1 LTFSI
6 AVAGKGGTG
15 KTTLAALL
23 VRTLREVRVR
33 PILAVD
39 ADPNSTLAAALGVDE
54 GRPLAEIRE
63 HGSTP
68 EGAPPSGIGRV
79 RAVEDD
85 VQRAITEA
93 EGFDL
98 ITMGRPEG
106 PRCYCAVNHLLR
118 KSLDDLARNYEALVL
133 DNEAGMEHLSRR
145 TTNDV
150 DFLIVVMNP
159 TLPSFRA
166 AERILAI
173 SRELPVKIGLRAVLL
188 NRRGPQEMPAE
199 IDRQLAA
206 LGATTS
212 LRVVPG
218 LSSRAVHSAG
228 KALPDEPAVAP
239 LRLPDVPQD
248 DAVERAGAIGQ
259 DVFSLPEHSPALAA
273 VHRVVQALRATA
285 PATPPIL
292 AP

>member
-1 LTFSI
+1 MTFSI
-6 AVAGKGGTG
+6 AIAGKGGTG

-23 VRTLREVRVR
+23 VRALREIEVR

-63 HGSTP
+63 HSSTP
-68 EGAPPSGIGRV
+68 EGAPSGDIGRV

-118 KSLDDLARNYEALVL
+118 KTLDELARNYEAVVL

-150 DFLIVVMNP
+150 DCLVVVMNP

-173 SRELPVKIGLRAVLL
+173 SRQLPVKIGQRTVLV
-188 NRRGPQEMPAE
+188 NRLGPSGMPEE
-199 IDRQLAA
+199 IERQLAG
-206 LGATTS
+206 LGA
-212 LRVVPG
+212 V
-218 LSSRAVHSAG
+218 
-228 KALPDEPAVAP
+228 
-239 LRLPDVPQD
+239 RLPDVPQD

-259 DVFSLPEHSPALAA
+259 DVFGLPDDGPALAA
-273 VHRVVQALRATA
+273 VRRVICRVRETHHERCR
-285 PATPPIL
+285 
-292 AP
+292 